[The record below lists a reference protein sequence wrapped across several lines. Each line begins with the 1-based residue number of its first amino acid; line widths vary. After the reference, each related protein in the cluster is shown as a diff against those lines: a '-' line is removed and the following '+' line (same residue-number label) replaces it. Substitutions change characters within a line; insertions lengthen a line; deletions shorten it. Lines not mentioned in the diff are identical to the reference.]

1 MSARDMSRRGTVGG
15 GRARFQPRARG
26 ANRSFRGRGSAFLS
40 VSSCFSSRK
49 PAFDWELLPLL
60 LRFVRGALNKA
71 TVILEITRN
80 CPCVVSRSQQNNSRS
95 RFVSFPSP
103 QCRIR
108 AVSLGLELHVSGARR
123 CLARGSQEHGGQ
135 RRALVVGDGVCVGGE
150 RQQRAAVASAV
161 PASGGSEWRRWRLRE
176 EQRTGGGICGGQRVW
191 RVVVGAA
198 AGGGRASWLHV
209 PCR

>member
-1 MSARDMSRRGTVGG
+1 MYLGTVV
-15 GRARFQPRARG
+15 
-26 ANRSFRGRGSAFLS
+26 LS
-40 VSSCFSSRK
+40 
-49 PAFDWELLPLL
+49 
-60 LRFVRGALNKA
+60 
-71 TVILEITRN
+71 ITRN

-150 RQQRAAVASAV
+150 RQQRAVVASALA
-161 PASGGSEWRRWRLRE
+161 ASGGSEWRRWRLRE
-176 EQRTGGGICGGQRVW
+176 QWTGGGRRHRRRTTARTAGQRGRRSW
-191 RVVVGAA
+191 TRRTCLSTRHKQPAGTTTTSSSRRHHSPHALATTAA
-198 AGGGRASWLHV
+198 YM
-209 PCR
+209 

>member
-1 MSARDMSRRGTVGG
+1 MTLE
-15 GRARFQPRARG
+15 PRSTTIPTKATTMPAYAPESMNKGQKWCKSKVYG
-26 ANRSFRGRGSAFLS
+26 AS
-40 VSSCFSSRK
+40 
-49 PAFDWELLPLL
+49 
-60 LRFVRGALNKA
+60 

>member
-1 MSARDMSRRGTVGG
+1 MLGPGNDTGAVPSYLSILTSLRYYYFTLMLIQVTLTV
-15 GRARFQPRARG
+15 
-26 ANRSFRGRGSAFLS
+26 
-40 VSSCFSSRK
+40 V
-49 PAFDWELLPLL
+49 
-60 LRFVRGALNKA
+60 
-71 TVILEITRN
+71 LEITRN

-198 AGGGRASWLHV
+198 AAGGRASWLHV